1 MHDPTRSGLPVNSRQ
16 REVWQVRAP
25 AASSVIARRCCQW
38 ELAPSLLMAAWL
50 VQISTGVI
58 GGVLPRGARMMAGSG
73 VASLFSH
80 TLGQTS
86 TCPLPLWALLMT
98 SVQSFLPS
106 CSQWVPFLGS
116 LWSLPVRRHWLGLC
130 HFKPT
135 GFFNFSFLDG
145 MEMFRVFLQEAFCL
159 LLQNGHIHT
168 RAL

>member
-1 MHDPTRSGLPVNSRQ
+1 MGTRTP
-16 REVWQVRAP
+16 
-25 AASSVIARRCCQW
+25 SSDGC
-38 ELAPSLLMAAWL
+38 LAGPDLHRSHW
-50 VQISTGVI
+50 
-58 GGVLPRGARMMAGSG
+58 GVLPRGARMMAGSG

-116 LWSLPVRRHWLGLC
+116 LWSLPVRRHWLGLS
-130 HFKPT
+130 HIKST
-135 GFFNFSFLDG
+135 GFFNFLFLDG
-145 MEMFRVFLQEAFCL
+145 MEIFRVFLQETFWL
-159 LLQNGHIHT
+159 LLQNGHIHP